1 MILVSQ
7 SGETADTLAVAHL
20 AKHLGAKILALT
32 NVEYSSLA
40 SLADVVFPL
49 CAGPEI
55 AVAST
60 KAYSAMLA
68 VLYLLANHTQG
79 KDKVIKNL
87 KQIKNAVK
95 IDIDIKI
102 IDKISQSKR
111 VFFIGRGSDGVTA
124 SEGALKLKE
133 IAYLDACGYYAG
145 ELKHGTIA
153 LIEPNVVVVAIITN
167 NNLKAKT
174 LNAVEEVLSRGA
186 SVVVVTD
193 DPALQGNF
201 DKIVLPQ
208 IDNQE
213 LKNILAVIP
222 LQKLAY
228 SVACK
233 LGYNPDKPRNLAKS
247 VTVE

>member
-1 MILVSQ
+1 
-7 SGETADTLAVAHL
+7 
-20 AKHLGAKILALT
+20 
-32 NVEYSSLA
+32 
-40 SLADVVFPL
+40 
-49 CAGPEI
+49 
-55 AVAST
+55 
-60 KAYSAMLA
+60 
-68 VLYLLANHTQG
+68 
-79 KDKVIKNL
+79 
-87 KQIKNAVK
+87 
-95 IDIDIKI
+95 
-102 IDKISQSKR
+102 
-111 VFFIGRGSDGVTA
+111 
-124 SEGALKLKE
+124 
-133 IAYLDACGYYAG
+133 
-145 ELKHGTIA
+145 
-153 LIEPNVVVVAIITN
+153 VAIITN